1 VVVSLLGLLL
11 IGLSFTTGL
20 GIGAA
25 LIASFVVT
33 SSLALL
39 PAVLDMVQERVN
51 ITRRAG
57 MAGAVLMALGL
68 LALGLG
74 QGPVFLGVGAALAI
88 VILLAAYLPFVCPPS
103 PLPLVS
109 TPRWPEPL
117 QPTSTSPAS
126 WAAEPCCAS
135 VWFCY

>member
-1 VVVSLLGLLL
+1 MVVSLLGLLL

-33 SSLALL
+33 SSLTLL
-39 PAVLDMVQERVN
+39 PAVLDMVKVARATAAN
-51 ITRRAG
+51 IDFT
-57 MAGAVLMALGL
+57 
-68 LALGLG
+68 
-74 QGPVFLGVGAALAI
+74 
-88 VILLAAYLPFVCPPS
+88 
-103 PLPLVS
+103 
-109 TPRWPEPL
+109 
-117 QPTSTSPAS
+117 AS